1 MVLKDYTFF
10 SYVFLATAVILF
22 TGHAHGAGLC
32 DNSPNRQVCYSIVYT
47 RTNPR
52 DASVAACHKLI
63 YETRVATRVA
73 QMQPKSLAIDTCIKE
88 FYKAI
93 PSIQGALGGLASGNY
108 EVLRTFI
115 NSTQLNY
122 EVCDYVFVH
131 YGMTNP
137 LAKSTRHLKAIASVG
152 AYLASL
158 IK

>member
-32 DNSPNRQVCYSIVYT
+32 DNSPNQQVCYSIVYT
-47 RTNPR
+47 RTDPR

-63 YETRVATRVA
+63 HETRVATVVA
-73 QMQPKSLAIDTCIKE
+73 QSQPKSIEIDLCISDFYSAI
-88 FYKAI
+88 
-93 PSIQGALGGLASGNY
+93 SNVRRALNAFGNGNY
-108 EVLRTFI
+108 PVLKAAI
-115 NSTQLNY
+115 NGTQDLY
-122 EVCDYVFVH
+122 ASCDYVFVY
-131 YGMTNP
+131 YGKTNP
-137 LAKSTRHLKAIASVG
+137 LAKSTRHLKAIANVG